1 MLVLGIDPGIA
12 DTGFGVVRRDGHHL
26 GLVDCGSI
34 RTPATLPLS
43 ERLQLLDRRL
53 AAVLA
58 THRPP
63 VAALEELF
71 FNRNVRSAMDV
82 GQARGVTLLCLA
94 NAGVVVHQYTP
105 LAVKSALTG
114 YGRADKG
121 QMLRMVRAVLNCG
134 ALSAADDAIDALAI
148 AICHVRSSR
157 VRVATGAVRVG

>member
-1 MLVLGIDPGIA
+1 VLVLGIDPGIA
-12 DTGFGVVRRDGHHL
+12 DTGFGVVRLDGHQL
-26 GLVDCGSI
+26 GLVDCGNI
-34 RTPATLPLS
+34 RTPTTLPLS
-43 ERLQLLDRRL
+43 ARLQLLDRRL

-121 QMLRMVRAVLNCG
+121 QMLRMVRAVLNCE
-134 ALSAADDAIDALAI
+134 ALRVADDAIDALAI